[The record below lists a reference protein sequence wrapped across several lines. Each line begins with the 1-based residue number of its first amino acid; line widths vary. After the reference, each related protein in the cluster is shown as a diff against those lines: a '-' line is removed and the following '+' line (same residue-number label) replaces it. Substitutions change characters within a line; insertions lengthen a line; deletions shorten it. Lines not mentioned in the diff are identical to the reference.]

1 MPEDQLPE
9 TTMFEMPTNII
20 EQVYELS
27 GNADKYKGVVLAYL
41 SEDGSPVIYSKFDS
55 QIVELGMRKALGQYL
70 QSLDDSELPLG
81 FDENDFDKDWLL
93 FIV

>member
-41 SEDGSPVIYSKFDS
+41 SDDGSPVIYSKFDS

-81 FDENDFDKDWLL
+81 FDENDFDKD
-93 FIV
+93 

>member
-70 QSLDDSELPLG
+70 QSLDDSELSLG
-81 FDENDFDKDWLL
+81 FDENDFDKD
-93 FIV
+93 

>member
-81 FDENDFDKDWLL
+81 FDENDFDKD
-93 FIV
+93 

>member
-41 SEDGSPVIYSKFDS
+41 SEDVSPVIYSKFDS

-81 FDENDFDKDWLL
+81 FDENDFDKD
-93 FIV
+93 